1 MKAITF
7 IVIATLAAAGCSSP
21 PPPTQPVTERI
32 AVNPH
37 PDYQMVTISKTVKN
51 NEKSN
56 NVNLQEIN
64 DELVIK
70 K

>member
-37 PDYQMVTISKTVKN
+37 PETVKN

>member
-37 PDYQMVTISKTVKN
+37 PDYQMVR
-51 NEKSN
+51 
-56 NVNLQEIN
+56 
-64 DELVIK
+64 
-70 K
+70 

>member
-7 IVIATLAAAGCSSP
+7 IVIATLSAAGCSSP

-37 PDYQMVTISKTVKN
+37 PDYQMVTISKTSKTVKN

-56 NVNLQEIN
+56 NVNLSG
-64 DELVIK
+64 DK
-70 K
+70 R

>member
-37 PDYQMVTISKTVKN
+37 PISKTVKN

-56 NVNLQEIN
+56 NVNFQEIN

>member
-37 PDYQMVTISKTVKN
+37 
-51 NEKSN
+51 
-56 NVNLQEIN
+56 NVNFQEIN